1 VVFFL
6 LQFQYPDGSPVT
18 PPPGYGFAPG
28 YGANQFQPPKRNG
41 NGTGCDNCNQPCF
54 CIAQKGDQVC

>member
-1 VVFFL
+1 VFFL

-54 CIAQKGDQVC
+54 CI